1 MPEGSIPMA
10 NLKKEQAG
18 AVAFDA
24 SSAFG
29 RRTLFG
35 MLALFATPL
44 TQHALADT
52 APVDATVPIKHFNEA
67 LLATMRA
74 GEEAPFGSRFRTLA
88 PVVDQT
94 FDLRAVLAAASVGSG
109 WTSVSPDQQDR
120 LVDAFRRY
128 TVASYV
134 ANFDSYDG
142 QSFTISPDTR
152 SLDGER
158 VVVQSRLVQRRGDPT
173 ELDYVM
179 RQSPSGWKIVDVLS
193 AGSISRVAEQRSDFR
208 HIMSRGGGDALLAN
222 LQRKA
227 SEISGGAE
235 V

>member
-18 AVAFDA
+18 TVAFDA
-24 SSAFG
+24 SLAFG
-29 RRTLFG
+29 RRTLLG
-35 MLALFATPL
+35 VLALAATPL
-44 TQHALADT
+44 TQHAFADT
-52 APVDATVPIKHFNEA
+52 APVEATVPIKHFNEA

-94 FDLRAVLAAASVGSG
+94 FDLRAVLAASVGSG
-109 WTSVSPDQQDR
+109 WTSVSPDQQGR
-120 LVDAFRRY
+120 LLDAFRRY

-134 ANFDSYDG
+134 ANFARYDG
-142 QSFTISPDTR
+142 QNFTVSPDTR

-158 VVVQSRLVQRRGDPT
+158 VIVQSRVVPRRGDST

-179 RQSPSGWKIVDVLS
+179 RPSPSGWKIVDVLS

-208 HIMSRGGGDALLAN
+208 HVMSRGGGDALLAN
-222 LQRKA
+222 LQHKA
-227 SEISGGAE
+227 SELSGGAE